1 MDVPRYMYPTG
12 NTPCN
17 HNHVADTTPRPV
29 RNFAYLQYYLT
40 YNISPTESD
49 DEPVE
54 FPDEPKALLPAFTVK
69 PSNDAAGRTAGKSY
83 VQKTRIVGLTFVL
96 FLRNAR

>member
-1 MDVPRYMYPTG
+1 MRD
-12 NTPCN
+12 
-17 HNHVADTTPRPV
+17 
-29 RNFAYLQYYLT
+29 FAYLQHHLT
-40 YNISPTESD
+40 YNISSTESD